1 MALTGRQPL
10 RVTVGERTEEIDAQS
25 LVRADVAAGDLSGG
39 GGDAALGLDVTG
51 SGAGILRTDA
61 GRRRVLWTARPAADA
76 AQGGGAGASGL
87 FAYEIVVDGWRFE
100 VSVEPAAR
108 AALRDRARRGA
119 SVARADASLVVRA
132 PIPGRIAAVRVIDGQ
147 AVAAGEPLLTLE
159 AMKMENVVR
168 APRAGTIAR
177 VAVGAGQTV
186 ELGDALVELA

>member
-10 RVTVGERTEEIDAQS
+10 RVTIAGRTEEIDPQG
-25 LVRADVAAGDLSGG
+25 LVDRALADGDLAGG
-39 GGDAALGLDVTG
+39 GGDTAVGLDVTG
-51 SGAGILRTDA
+51 AGAGILRTAA
-61 GRRRVLWTARPAADA
+61 GPRRLLWTVRPPAGLAARE
-76 AQGGGAGASGL
+76 GSGNGPL
-87 FAYEIVVDGWRFE
+87 ALEIVLEGWRFE

-108 AALRDRARRGA
+108 AVLRDRARRGA
-119 SVARADASLVVRA
+119 SVARAHASLVVRA

-147 AVAAGEPLLTLE
+147 VVDAGEPLLTLE

>member
-10 RVTVGERTEEIDAQS
+10 RVTIAERTEEIDPQS
-25 LVRADVAAGDLSGG
+25 HADGDLAGGDLSGG
-39 GGDAALGLDVTG
+39 AGESGLGLEVTG
-51 SGAGILRTDA
+51 AGAGILHTAA
-61 GRRRVLWTARPAADA
+61 GPRGVLWSGRGPAGLA
-76 AQGGGAGASGL
+76 AQEGNGSGL
-87 FAYEIVVDGWRFE
+87 LDLEIVLDGWRFQ

-108 AALRDRARRGA
+108 AALRDQARRGA
-119 SVARADASLVVRA
+119 SVARAHSSLVVRA

-147 AVAAGEPLLTLE
+147 AVEAGEALLTLE

-177 VAVGAGQTV
+177 VAVAAGQTV

>member
-1 MALTGRQPL
+1 MALTARQPL
-10 RVTVGERTEEIDAQS
+10 RVTIAERTEEIDPQS
-25 LVRADVAAGDLSGG
+25 LANGDLAGG
-39 GGDAALGLDVTG
+39 GGDAAVGLDVTG
-51 SGAGILRTDA
+51 SGVGILRTAA
-61 GRRRVLWTARPAADA
+61 GPRRLLWTARPSAGP
-76 AQGGGAGASGL
+76 AQDAGANDSGL
-87 FAYEIVVDGWRFE
+87 LDYEIVLDGWRFE

-119 SVARADASLVVRA
+119 SVARAHASLVVRA
-132 PIPGRIAAVRVIDGQ
+132 PIPGRIAGVRVIDGQ
-147 AVAAGEPLLTLE
+147 AVEAGEPLLTLE